1 MPKLRSSQSAP
12 LHLCANSMPLAR
24 SVSTSAAEHRYMV
37 VEQVL
42 VLAKHLPSQS

>member
-1 MPKLRSSQSAP
+1 MPKLRLSQSAP
-12 LHLCANSMPLAR
+12 WHLCANIMPLAR

-42 VLAKHLPSQS
+42 VLAKHLPAQ